1 MQLTGEA
8 KCLDKQKLYWGVGIS
23 NLLLDV
29 LILCLPMPVIWTL
42 QLTKDKKIALS
53 VIFLTGSIVCISS
66 ILRVTSIGIIEN
78 SDFTKTI
85 DAAALWSSVEA
96 NVAV

>member
-1 MQLTGEA
+1 M
-8 KCLDKQKLYWGVGIS
+8 DKQKLYWGVGIS

-29 LILCLPMPVIWTL
+29 LILCLPLPIIWDL
-42 QLTKDKKIALS
+42 HLDKQRKLALT

-66 ILRVTSIGIIEN
+66 ILRVTAIGTIQG
-78 SDFTKTI
+78 SDFTKTVYG
-85 DAAALWSSVEA
+85 ASVWSSVEA